1 MGRLVP
7 TVVLLMALASAC
19 TLPRDGQPVSP
30 AAYDGSAVATTVAT
44 PFYALAK
51 GTVCVAGAALGG
63 LSSAAIALTDRP
75 DRYEQRASI
84 HESMGRNCRG
94 AYYLPPAY

>member
-1 MGRLVP
+1 MGRRMP
-7 TVVLLMALASAC
+7 TTALLMALASAC
-19 TLPRDGQPVSP
+19 TLPHDGQPVSA
-30 AAYDGSAVATTVAT
+30 AAYDGSGIATAVAT
-44 PFYALAK
+44 PFYAVAK
-51 GTVCVAGAALGG
+51 GTVCVAGAALGS

>member
-1 MGRLVP
+1 MIRTTP
-7 TVVLLMALASAC
+7 TVALLVALLPAC
-19 TLPRDGQPVSP
+19 TLTRDGQPVSP
-30 AAYDGSAVATTVAT
+30 AAYDGSGIATTVAS
-44 PFYALAK
+44 PFYAVAK
-51 GTVCVAGAALGG
+51 GAVCVAGATLGS

-84 HESMGRNCRG
+84 HESIGRNCRG